1 MFEKEGSIMA
11 GYSVSALALD
21 WGEHSSRFVLAASV
35 VDNNGLGVPNLSA
48 SNFAV
53 HNLTGEM
60 KFTITEVQAAGLQG
74 FYRLIL
80 RAEPISQAKEC
91 ILALI
96 MTDRHHVVGRIPE
109 QPHSGSAM
117 VKVKVV

>member
-1 MFEKEGSIMA
+1 MFEKEGNIMA

-21 WGEHSSRFVLAASV
+21 WGEHSSLFVLAASV
-35 VDNNGLGVPNLSA
+35 IDDNGLGVPNLSA

-53 HNLTGEM
+53 YNLTGDM
-60 KFTITEVQAAGLQG
+60 KFTITEVQATGLQG

-80 RAEPISQAKEC
+80 RAEPITQAKEC

-96 MTDRHHVVGRIPE
+96 MTDRQHVVGRVPE
-109 QPHSGSAM
+109 HPHRGSAM